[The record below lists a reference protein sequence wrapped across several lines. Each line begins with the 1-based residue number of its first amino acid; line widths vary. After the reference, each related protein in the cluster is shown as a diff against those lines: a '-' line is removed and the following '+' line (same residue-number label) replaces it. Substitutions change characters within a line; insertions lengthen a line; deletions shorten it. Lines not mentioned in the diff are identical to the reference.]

1 MVYCTK
7 CGTENDEDA
16 QECKNCGAALK
27 PSNYSY
33 RRSDWDMDR
42 DWFRGRRYNWS
53 VLFGLFLIIM
63 GASSLLE
70 DIFWW
75 MSFDFLWPVFIM
87 AIGVLIV
94 TNSMKR

>member
-16 QECKNCGAALK
+16 LECKNCGTALK
-27 PSNYSY
+27 PPSYRY
-33 RRSDWDMDR
+33 RRSDWDMDH

-53 VLFGLFLIIM
+53 VIFGLFLIIM

-70 DIFWW
+70 DVFWW